1 MALAN
6 KDYFLPQ
13 IENESHMA
21 KVMAQ
26 ADAEY
31 YLAQKTAEANK
42 VYTCTCTFY
51 IILLTNVQNIL
62 IDEISRPIDPCEIP
76 AIKWFCLLQW

>member
-13 IENESHMA
+13 IENESHMV

-42 VYTCTCTFY
+42 VHVHVHVHF
-51 IILLTNVQNIL
+51 I
-62 IDEISRPIDPCEIP
+62 
-76 AIKWFCLLQW
+76 

>member
-13 IENESHMA
+13 IGNESHMA

-42 VYTCTCTFY
+42 VHVHVHVHF
-51 IILLTNVQNIL
+51 I
-62 IDEISRPIDPCEIP
+62 
-76 AIKWFCLLQW
+76 